1 MGKPELID
9 PRALYHGD
17 EFAPRKQKGKEPA
30 LQKEMTPT
38 TGLWGGELC
47 WC

>member
-17 EFAPRKQKGKEPA
+17 EFAPQKRGQRYRRK
-30 LQKEMTPT
+30 
-38 TGLWGGELC
+38 
-47 WC
+47 